1 MPGRARTKLRKQKT
15 ATRPSKLRSR
25 KQSPQPHAE
34 FDTSMWTEALFG
46 AEVLLLHATP
56 VYYGFGVP
64 RGNGSGVVIIPGFL
78 GTDLYLTELHGWLGR
93 IGYRPYFSGI
103 GINAD
108 CPNILVQ
115 RHVSATIKRA
125 LDETGRKIH
134 LIGHSLGGVIAR
146 SIAGDRPKDIASVIT
161 LVSPIRGTV
170 AHRSVIHAADA
181 IRLRILQEHGNG
193 VLPRCYTSADTSASS
208 SAGSDS
214 VPTGPPPIQEPDA
227 SKVKHDGK
235 EDDVDA
241 IGNRKI
247 GGRGLGNWYS
257 LETEVRMGKQY
268 AMQVESSVKLVQ
280 DPVVTEY
287 VNRIGQNLVRNSDAQ
302 VPFTIKVID
311 SDEVNAFALPG
322 GFFYVNTGLILAADE
337 EAELAGVM
345 AHEISHVCARH
356 GTRQMTRAQWAN
368 IGTIPLIFI
377 GGGIGYG
384 IYEAAGLGLPLT
396 FMKFQR
402 NFEAEADYLGL
413 QYMYKTGYDPQA
425 FISFFEKIQAK
436 EKKKPG
442 TIAKAFASHPQTPDR
457 IAASQKEIAT
467 ILPASTQYIVTTS
480 EFDDV
485 KSRLAIIENR
495 HKVLEEKDGSRPR
508 SEEHTS
514 EL

>member
-1 MPGRARTKLRKQKT
+1 MALPALAQGQTSQTPNALQASHPQTPKDQST
-15 ATRPSKLRSR
+15 QPSSTQPPTGSLPAP
-25 KQSPQPHAE
+25 PQDPA
-34 FDTSMWTEALFG
+34 
-46 AEVLLLHATP
+46 ATP
-56 VYYGFGVP
+56 P
-64 RGNGSGVVIIPGFL
+64 
-78 GTDLYLTELHGWLGR
+78 
-93 IGYRPYFSGI
+93 
-103 GINAD
+103 AD
-108 CPNILVQ
+108 PSSN
-115 RHVSATIKRA
+115 
-125 LDETGRKIH
+125 
-134 LIGHSLGGVIAR
+134 
-146 SIAGDRPKDIASVIT
+146 
-161 LVSPIRGTV
+161 
-170 AHRSVIHAADA
+170 
-181 IRLRILQEHGNG
+181 
-193 VLPRCYTSADTSASS
+193 S

-214 VPTGPPPIQEPDA
+214 APGGPPPIQEPDD
-227 SKVKHDGK
+227 SRVKHDGSK
-235 EDDVDA
+235 SDVDA
-241 IGNRKI
+241 IGNRKV
-247 GGRGLGNWYS
+247 GGRGMGNWYS
-257 LETEVRMGKQY
+257 LESEIRMGKQY
-268 AMQVESSVKLVQ
+268 SMQVENGVKLVQ

-322 GFFYVNTGLILAADE
+322 GFFYVNSGLILAADE

-345 AHEISHVCARH
+345 AHEIAHVAARH

-442 TIAKAFASHPQTPDR
+442 TLAKAFASHPQTPDR
-457 IAASQKEIAT
+457 IEKSQQEIAT
-467 ILPASTQYIVTTS
+467 ILPARAQYVVSTS

-485 KSRLAIIENR
+485 KSRLATIENR
-495 HKVLEEKDGSRPR
+495 HKVIEEKDGSRPSLR
-508 SEEHTS
+508 RTS
-514 EL
+514 TTDKSTGTDKTDDDRPTLKRRDDKPDQN